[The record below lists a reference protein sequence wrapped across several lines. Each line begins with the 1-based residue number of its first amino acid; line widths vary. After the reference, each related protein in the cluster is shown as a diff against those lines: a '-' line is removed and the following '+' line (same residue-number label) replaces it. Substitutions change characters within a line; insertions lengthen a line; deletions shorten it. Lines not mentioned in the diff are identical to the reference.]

1 MRYFRLRQYEVQSYL
16 SQENLEYP
24 VAGDRNNLMDLVDSL
39 LLDYL
44 IQNIDRHVFYFE
56 PTLYGSLYFLDHG
69 KGSVLYLRLK

>member
-1 MRYFRLRQYEVQSYL
+1 MFVFRLRKHEVQSYL
-16 SQENLEYP
+16 SDSKLPYP

-69 KGSVLYLRLK
+69 KGSVLGLK